1 MSTSLN
7 IINDN
12 STSFIK
18 FIQIVQDQT
27 IKNSN
32 RNLSSGFSWL
42 SHAKTL
48 FYDHFEKCLFMKHN
62 ETKKNIRHK
71 RSIRIIK
78 INNIDH
84 YIDIE
89 NDGVVTI
96 HHPIGPSFV
105 SIISTKQKLYYNNLG
120 TRLDCTAIG
129 TPSPVLTW
137 FRTNGSDDRPSTF
150 VQSSELIDVYENGSL
165 FIRPFRDY
173 SKSIHAGKY
182 ICRAENPAGSIQTTP
197 VQLKP
202 QIYDTYEIEVKY
214 TYGYKQSSAIL
225 SCEISPP
232 SASSYVHV
240 IGWLE
245 KVNNQ
250 IIQLD
255 LRKWP
260 KTKYNL
266 LSNKNLIIHNITD
279 SDDNRTYACIANNE
293 IDNDTRYSRFKSL
306 RVRDRS
312 PFGPELSIPNNTEYR
327 AQAGDLIELPCGISS
342 ISTHARISWW
352 KNGIE
357 IDNISEKLYNN
368 SLILQLSHTSLNES
382 GNYACRI
389 DDESSGRMISSMLLR
404 VNIPV
409 QCKMSVQEANF
420 NAGSKAELI
429 CTNNLIKSNAIQ
441 WQWFHNSNRISA
453 NNDRY
458 LIHNLTREHMGM
470 YQCCYIISSS
480 DLNACCAQTQLRVI
494 NSPPFILSDQQ
505 TNSNIIIIS
514 SKDISHVSIDLNLT
528 IYADPIP
535 IIDLYK
541 DGQQLISNNQIDY
554 LPSGDIFTHY
564 RIIISNLNDTGLY
577 EYRMKNP
584 FGSISF
590 SKHIN
595 IEGEKPFIK
604 PISNLTIVTGK
615 KFTLACYA
623 SGQPN
628 LELKWIDDRTKQ
640 IINTSLTSPIL
651 LTSINTQSNMYMCQA
666 KNLYGDNFIKVYVK
680 IQIPSK
686 ILSLTSNKIVKINE
700 TLNIY
705 CLAEGDNQFELKL
718 KNPLSK
724 KLNIFETN
732 YNYKRNLS
740 LTIENIQ
747 MSDSGLYECYAKN
760 NYSEDRSTFE
770 IIVQNV
776 PNKIENIFID
786 NSNQIIWNK
795 PFDGNANILKYIL
808 HIRYKQG
815 TSWSNETIITIND
828 SNITSYSFE
837 NLYYKCMISITIEA
851 INIIGSSLSSN
862 LQFQTNIKQLLI
874 APHNL
879 TAINISS
886 KSVMLTWQYPSF
898 QLCHDSLIEYVIEII
913 DEYNQSIIQ
922 TYKHDSTVF
931 TINNLKSFTQ
941 YTFLIYAINELG
953 ASPKSKPF
961 TIQTLESAPL
971 AIITDLTATL
981 LNTSSIHVTWIFEN
995 HDFQLLNGKFRAFAV
1010 TIYEN
1015 FNMSTLRTIET
1026 INSTL
1031 TLNNLHLS
1039 TEYYISVTICNSFD
1053 CGPSSLAINIETP
1066 LSNFDMPIT
1075 ISHPINKPLLLDCPL
1090 TNSWLHKEKSIYQYI
1105 LNNNSL
1111 YIPHSKLAEIT
1122 GQYQCGSQQY
1132 NIQLYD
1138 KPSRIEAK
1146 IHYATSNEISIK
1158 LTYPSDIIES
1168 LIITYKTKQHPIN
1181 NEIHISP
1188 PLLNVR
1194 LRNLSCGNIYDIM
1207 IYAKNQVG
1215 FSLNEYLIGKTDGSA
1230 PLLIQSKDLIET
1242 ISNNFIILNMSNW
1255 IINQCL
1261 ILSYDIELFPVINV
1275 TNNNNNNNNNNKL
1288 HRYYS
1293 FKNNFKSFR
1302 INNLQSNQDYQLH
1315 IKINSQSGE
1324 IIKII
1329 LFRTTN
1335 NNQNMNLKTK
1345 NSYTIIIIMTI
1356 SLIFMIIISISIFI
1370 LMKFCRFK
1378 LKKPNLFLEQTRKL
1392 KPVMYSSYPH
1402 RYHSTWLKSNNE
1414 FTIENYTNNHNEN
1427 SNRPYSYASEDS
1439 QGNINPYAV
1448 TGFTLNGTDQI
1459 DLGSLWRENN
1469 HTHCL
1474 IDASDHRPST
1484 TSSERYFRPIILES
1498 SSLNN
1503 QESLKRNP
1511 LVQIPPTYLLSN
1523 PAQPSSSVL
1532 STISSS
1538 QGELFS
1544 AFTYVPPSKH
1554 ITFNTKKSSNNNNHI
1569 LADQSSSS
1577 ADSGVHSS
1585 FTQSPITKHS
1595 FRKCHLH
1602 GFTFD
1607 RPSSAHAN
1615 DDPEKHLY
1623 ATYDQHFAFLRG
1635 TTSHH
1640 SNKESHRHHQQEQ
1653 YSLV

>member
-1 MSTSLN
+1 MIFFYDILLNKTQNQNEHILFNRINQWEKESIYKIEQTAKEARIELHQILDNIIDHGKKSLN
-7 IINDN
+7 KISSELRQAREFDNFFENDLTQWIQKLNNLRTEIKYSTRIIN
-12 STSFIK
+12 
-18 FIQIVQDQT
+18 V
-27 IKNSN
+27 
-32 RNLSSGFSWL
+32 
-42 SHAKTL
+42 
-48 FYDHFEKCLFMKHN
+48 
-62 ETKKNIRHK
+62 
-71 RSIRIIK
+71 
-78 INNIDH
+78 NNIDH

-89 NDGVVTI
+89 NDGSIEKDQTMTEWIIRREVDKQSKSVVTI
-96 HHPIGPSFV
+96 YHPTGPSFV

-120 TRLDCTAIG
+120 VRLDCSAIG

-150 VQSSELIDVYENGSL
+150 VQSSEFIDVFENGTL

-182 ICRAENPAGSIQTTP
+182 ICRAENPSGSIQTTP
-197 VQLKP
+197 IQLKP
-202 QIYDTYEIEVKY
+202 QIYDTYEIEVKN

-232 SASSYVHV
+232 SASSYVHI

-255 LRKWP
+255 LQP

-293 IDNDTRYSRFKSL
+293 MDNDTRYSRFKSL

-357 IDNISEKLYNN
+357 IENISEKLYNN
-368 SLILQLSHTSLNES
+368 SLILQLSHISSNDS

-389 DDESSGRMISSMLLR
+389 DDELSGRLISSMSLK
-404 VNIPV
+404 VNVPI
-409 QCKMSVQEANF
+409 QCRMSVQEANF
-420 NAGSKAELI
+420 NAGSKAKLI
-429 CTNNLIKSNAIQ
+429 CTSNLIKSIPTQ
-441 WQWFHNSNRISA
+441 WQWYHNSNRIST

-458 LIHNLTREHMGM
+458 SINNLTREHMGM

-480 DLNACCAQTQLRVI
+480 DSNACCAQTQLRVI
-494 NSPPFILSDQQ
+494 NSPPFILPDQQ
-505 TNSNIIIIS
+505 TNSNVIIIS

-541 DGQQLISNNQIDY
+541 DDQQLISNNQIDY

-564 RIIISNLNDTGLY
+564 RIHVSNLNDTGLY
-577 EYRMKNP
+577 EYRVKNS
-584 FGSISF
+584 FGSITF

-595 IEGEKPFIK
+595 IEGQKPFIK

-615 KFTLACYA
+615 RFTLACYA

-640 IINTSLTSPIL
+640 VINTSLTSPIL
-651 LTSINTQSNMYMCQA
+651 LTSINTQSNMYICQA
-666 KNLYGDNFIKVYVK
+666 KNLYGDNFIKAYVK

-686 ILSLTSNKIVKINE
+686 ILSLTSNKIIKINE

-705 CLAEGDNQFELKL
+705 CLAEGDNQFELKI

-724 KLNIFETN
+724 KLNIIETN
-732 YNYKRNLS
+732 YNYRRNLS

-795 PFDGNANILKYIL
+795 PFDGNGQILKYIL

-837 NLYYKCMISITIEA
+837 NLYSKCTISISIEA
-851 INIIGSSLSSN
+851 INIIGSSLPSN

-874 APHNL
+874 APYNL

-898 QLCHDSLIEYVIEII
+898 QLCNDSFIEYVIEII
-913 DEYNQSIIQ
+913 DEYNQSISQ
-922 TYKHDSTVF
+922 TFKHDSTAF
-931 TINNLKSFTQ
+931 TINNLKSFAQ
-941 YTFLIYAINELG
+941 YTFLVYAMNELG
-953 ASPKSKPF
+953 ASPKSKPL
-961 TIQTLESAPL
+961 TIQTLESVPL
-971 AIITDLTATL
+971 ATITDLTVTL
-981 LNTSSIHVTWIFEN
+981 LNMSSVRITWTFDN
-995 HDFQLLNGKFRAFAV
+995 HDFQFLNGKFRTFAV

-1015 FNMSTLRTIET
+1015 YNMSTLITIET

-1031 TLNNLHLS
+1031 ILSNLHLS
-1039 TEYYISVTICNSFD
+1039 TEYFVSVAICNSFD
-1053 CGPSSLAINIETP
+1053 CGPSSLAINIETS
-1066 LSNFDMPIT
+1066 LSRVKEKALNVFIFSMADFDMPIT
-1075 ISHPINKPLLLDCPL
+1075 IAHPINKPLLLDCPL
-1090 TNSWLHKEKSIYQYI
+1090 TNAWLHKDKSIDQYI

-1111 YIPHSKLAEIT
+1111 YIPHSKLAEIN

-1132 NIQLYD
+1132 NIQLYGIEFLSLNHTQKKMKSFILD
-1138 KPSRIEAK
+1138 KPSSVEAK
-1146 IHYATSNEISIK
+1146 IHYTTSNEIGIK
-1158 LTYPSDIIES
+1158 LTYPLDIIEN
-1168 LIITYKTKQHPIN
+1168 LIITYKTKQNPIN
-1181 NEIHISP
+1181 NEIHLSP

-1194 LRNLSCGNIYDIM
+1194 LKNLSCGNLYEIV

-1215 FSLNEYLIGKTDGSA
+1215 LSLNKYLIGKTDGSA

-1261 ILSYDIELFPVINV
+1261 ILSYDIELFPIINS
-1275 TNNNNNNNNNNKL
+1275 TNNNNNNNNNNL

-1293 FKNNFKSFR
+1293 FKNNFKNFR
-1302 INNLQSNQDYQLH
+1302 INNLQTNQDYQLH

-1335 NNQNMNLKTK
+1335 DNQQMNLKTK
-1345 NSYTIIIIMTI
+1345 NSYIIIILVI
-1356 SLIFMIIISISIFI
+1356 SLIFIFILLISIFI
-1370 LMKFCRFK
+1370 LMKFCQFN

-1414 FTIENYTNNHNEN
+1414 FTIENYTNNQNEN
-1427 SNRPYSYASEDS
+1427 SNRPYSYVSGIFE
-1439 QGNINPYAV
+1439 IM
-1448 TGFTLNGTDQI
+1448 
-1459 DLGSLWRENN
+1459 
-1469 HTHCL
+1469 
-1474 IDASDHRPST
+1474 
-1484 TSSERYFRPIILES
+1484 YF
-1498 SSLNN
+1498 N
-1503 QESLKRNP
+1503 
-1511 LVQIPPTYLLSN
+1511 YL
-1523 PAQPSSSVL
+1523 
-1532 STISSS
+1532 
-1538 QGELFS
+1538 
-1544 AFTYVPPSKH
+1544 
-1554 ITFNTKKSSNNNNHI
+1554 
-1569 LADQSSSS
+1569 
-1577 ADSGVHSS
+1577 
-1585 FTQSPITKHS
+1585 
-1595 FRKCHLH
+1595 
-1602 GFTFD
+1602 
-1607 RPSSAHAN
+1607 
-1615 DDPEKHLY
+1615 
-1623 ATYDQHFAFLRG
+1623 
-1635 TTSHH
+1635 
-1640 SNKESHRHHQQEQ
+1640 
-1653 YSLV
+1653 

>member
-1 MSTSLN
+1 MIFFYDILLNKTQNQNEHILFNRINQWEKESIYKIEQTAKEARIELHQILDNIIDHGKKSLN
-7 IINDN
+7 KISSELRQAREFDNFFENDLTQWIQKLNNLRTEIKYSTRIIN
-12 STSFIK
+12 
-18 FIQIVQDQT
+18 V
-27 IKNSN
+27 
-32 RNLSSGFSWL
+32 
-42 SHAKTL
+42 
-48 FYDHFEKCLFMKHN
+48 
-62 ETKKNIRHK
+62 
-71 RSIRIIK
+71 
-78 INNIDH
+78 NNIDH

-89 NDGVVTI
+89 NDGSIEKDQTMTEWIIRREVDKQSKSVVTI
-96 HHPIGPSFV
+96 YHPTGPSFV

-120 TRLDCTAIG
+120 VRLDCSAIG

-150 VQSSELIDVYENGSL
+150 VQSSEFIDVFENGTL

-182 ICRAENPAGSIQTTP
+182 ICRAENPSGSIQTTP
-197 VQLKP
+197 IQLKP
-202 QIYDTYEIEVKY
+202 QIYDTYEIEVKN

-232 SASSYVHV
+232 SASSYVHI

-255 LRKWP
+255 LQP

-293 IDNDTRYSRFKSL
+293 MDNDTRYSRFKSL

-357 IDNISEKLYNN
+357 IENISEKLYNN
-368 SLILQLSHTSLNES
+368 SLILQLSHISSNDS

-389 DDESSGRMISSMLLR
+389 DDELSGRLISSMSLK
-404 VNIPV
+404 VNVPI
-409 QCKMSVQEANF
+409 QCRMSVQEANF
-420 NAGSKAELI
+420 NAGSKAKLI
-429 CTNNLIKSNAIQ
+429 CTSNLIKSIPTQ
-441 WQWFHNSNRISA
+441 WQWYHNSNRIST

-458 LIHNLTREHMGM
+458 SINNLTREHMGM

-480 DLNACCAQTQLRVI
+480 DSNACCAQTQLRVI
-494 NSPPFILSDQQ
+494 NSPPFILPDQQ
-505 TNSNIIIIS
+505 TNSNVIIIS

-541 DGQQLISNNQIDY
+541 DDQQLISNNQIDY

-564 RIIISNLNDTGLY
+564 RIHVSNLNDTGLY
-577 EYRMKNP
+577 EYRVKNS
-584 FGSISF
+584 FGSITF

-595 IEGEKPFIK
+595 IEGQKPFIK

-640 IINTSLTSPIL
+640 VINTSLTSPIL
-651 LTSINTQSNMYMCQA
+651 LTSINTQSNMYICQA
-666 KNLYGDNFIKVYVK
+666 KNLYGDNFIKAYVK

-686 ILSLTSNKIVKINE
+686 ILSLTSNKIIKINE

-705 CLAEGDNQFELKL
+705 CLAE
-718 KNPLSK
+718 
-724 KLNIFETN
+724 
-732 YNYKRNLS
+732 
-740 LTIENIQ
+740 
-747 MSDSGLYECYAKN
+747 
-760 NYSEDRSTFE
+760 
-770 IIVQNV
+770 
-776 PNKIENIFID
+776 
-786 NSNQIIWNK
+786 
-795 PFDGNANILKYIL
+795 
-808 HIRYKQG
+808 G

-837 NLYYKCMISITIEA
+837 NLYSKCTISISIEA
-851 INIIGSSLSSN
+851 INIIGSSLPSN

-874 APHNL
+874 APYNL

-898 QLCHDSLIEYVIEII
+898 QLCNDSFIEYVIEII
-913 DEYNQSIIQ
+913 DEYNQSISQ
-922 TYKHDSTVF
+922 TFKHDSTAF
-931 TINNLKSFTQ
+931 TINNLKSFAQ
-941 YTFLIYAINELG
+941 YTFLVYAMNELG
-953 ASPKSKPF
+953 ASPKSKPL
-961 TIQTLESAPL
+961 TIQTLESVPL
-971 AIITDLTATL
+971 ATITDLTVTL
-981 LNTSSIHVTWIFEN
+981 LNMSSVRITWTFDN
-995 HDFQLLNGKFRAFAV
+995 HDFQFLNGKFRTFAV

-1015 FNMSTLRTIET
+1015 YNMSTLITIET

-1031 TLNNLHLS
+1031 ILSNLHLS
-1039 TEYYISVTICNSFD
+1039 TEYFVSVAICNSFD
-1053 CGPSSLAINIETP
+1053 CGPSSLAINIETS
-1066 LSNFDMPIT
+1066 LSRVKEKALNVFIFSMADFDMPIT
-1075 ISHPINKPLLLDCPL
+1075 IAHPINKPLLLDCPL
-1090 TNSWLHKEKSIYQYI
+1090 TNAWLHKDKSIDQYI

-1111 YIPHSKLAEIT
+1111 YIPHSKLAEIN

-1132 NIQLYD
+1132 NIQLYGIEFLSLNHTQKKMKSFILD
-1138 KPSRIEAK
+1138 KPSSVEAK
-1146 IHYATSNEISIK
+1146 IHYTTSNEIGIK
-1158 LTYPSDIIES
+1158 LTYPLDIIEN
-1168 LIITYKTKQHPIN
+1168 LIITYKTKQNPIN
-1181 NEIHISP
+1181 NEIHLSP

-1194 LRNLSCGNIYDIM
+1194 LKNLSCGNLYEIV

-1215 FSLNEYLIGKTDGSA
+1215 LSLNKYLIGKTDG
-1230 PLLIQSKDLIET
+1230 
-1242 ISNNFIILNMSNW
+1242 
-1255 IINQCL
+1255 
-1261 ILSYDIELFPVINV
+1261 
-1275 TNNNNNNNNNNKL
+1275 
-1288 HRYYS
+1288 
-1293 FKNNFKSFR
+1293 
-1302 INNLQSNQDYQLH
+1302 
-1315 IKINSQSGE
+1315 
-1324 IIKII
+1324 
-1329 LFRTTN
+1329 
-1335 NNQNMNLKTK
+1335 
-1345 NSYTIIIIMTI
+1345 
-1356 SLIFMIIISISIFI
+1356 
-1370 LMKFCRFK
+1370 
-1378 LKKPNLFLEQTRKL
+1378 
-1392 KPVMYSSYPH
+1392 
-1402 RYHSTWLKSNNE
+1402 
-1414 FTIENYTNNHNEN
+1414 
-1427 SNRPYSYASEDS
+1427 SEDS

-1448 TGFTLNGTDQI
+1448 TGFILNGKDQI
-1459 DLGSLWRENN
+1459 DHGSLWRENN
-1469 HTHCL
+1469 HAHCL
-1474 IDASDHRPST
+1474 LDAIEHRPST

-1511 LVQIPPTYLLSN
+1511 LVQMPPTYLLSN
-1523 PAQPSSSVL
+1523 PVQPSSSVL

-1544 AFTYVPPSKH
+1544 AFTYVPPSKQM
-1554 ITFNTKKSSNNNNHI
+1554 TFNIKKSSNNINNHI

-1602 GFTFD
+1602 GFSFD
-1607 RPSSAHAN
+1607 RPSSANAN
-1615 DDPEKHLY
+1615 NDPEKHLY

-1635 TTSHH
+1635 ATSHH
-1640 SNKESHRHHQQEQ
+1640 SNKEPHRNHQQEQ

>member
-1 MSTSLN
+1 MK
-7 IINDN
+7 IIVY
-12 STSFIK
+12 ILLCLVLY
-18 FIQIVQDQT
+18 QQGVAT
-27 IKNSN
+27 I
-32 RNLSSGFSWL
+32 
-42 SHAKTL
+42 
-48 FYDHFEKCLFMKHN
+48 Y
-62 ETKKNIRHK
+62 
-71 RSIRIIK
+71 
-78 INNIDH
+78 
-84 YIDIE
+84 
-89 NDGVVTI
+89 
-96 HHPIGPSFV
+96 HPIGPSFV

-120 TRLDCTAIG
+120 IRLDCTAIG

-165 FIRPFRDY
+165 FIRPFQDY

-182 ICRAENPAGSIQTTP
+182 ICRAENPAGSIQTIP
-197 VQLKP
+197 IQLKP
-202 QIYDTYEIEVKY
+202 QIYDTYEIEVKN

-232 SASSYVHV
+232 SASSYVHI

-255 LRKWP
+255 LRP

-266 LSNKNLIIHNITD
+266 LSNKNLIIHNITN
-279 SDDNRTYACIANNE
+279 SDDNRTYACIVNNE
-293 IDNDTRYSRFKSL
+293 IDNDTRHSRFKPL

-312 PFGPELSIPNNTEYR
+312 PFGPELSISNNTEYR

-357 IDNISEKLYNN
+357 IENISERLYNN
-368 SLILQLSHTSLNES
+368 SLILQLSHILSNDS
-382 GNYACRI
+382 GSYACRI
-389 DDESSGRMISSMLLR
+389 DDESSGRMTSSMSLK
-404 VNIPV
+404 VNVPI
-409 QCKMSVQEANF
+409 QCKMSVQETNF

-429 CTNNLIKSNAIQ
+429 CTNNLIKSIPIQ
-441 WQWFHNSNRISA
+441 WQWYYNSNRIST

-458 LIHNLTREHMGM
+458 SINNLTREHMGM

-480 DLNACCAQTQLRVI
+480 DSNACCAQTQLRVI

-514 SKDISHVSIDLNLT
+514 SKNISHVAIDLNLT

-541 DGQQLISNNQIDY
+541 DGQQLISNNQIHY
-554 LPSGDIFTHY
+554 LPTGDIFTYY
-564 RIIISNLNDTGLY
+564 RIFISNINDTGLY
-577 EYRMKNP
+577 EYRIKNS

-595 IEGEKPFIK
+595 IEGQKPFIK
-604 PISNLTIVTGK
+604 SISNITVITGQ

-628 LELKWIDDRTKQ
+628 LELKWIDDKTKQ
-640 IINTSLTSPIL
+640 ILNTSLISPIL
-651 LTSINTQSNMYMCQA
+651 LTSINTQSNIYICQA
-666 KNLYGDNFIKVYVK
+666 KNSYGGNFMKVYVK

-686 ILSLTSNKIVKINE
+686 ILSLTTNKILKINE

-718 KNPLSK
+718 KTPLSK
-724 KLNIFETN
+724 TFNIIETN
-732 YNYKRNLS
+732 FNYKKNLS

-760 NYSEDRSTFE
+760 NYSEDRSIFE
-770 IIVQNV
+770 IIVQNI
-776 PNKIENIFID
+776 PDKIENIFID

-795 PFDGNANILKYIL
+795 PFDGNAKILKYIL
-808 HIRYKQG
+808 HVQYKQET

-828 SNITSYSFE
+828 SNITNYSFE
-837 NLYYKCMISITIEA
+837 NLYSKCIISITIEA
-851 INIIGSSLSSN
+851 INIIGSSLSSKF
-862 LQFQTNIKQLLI
+862 QFQTNIKQLLI
-874 APHNL
+874 APYNL

-886 KSVMLTWQYPSF
+886 KSVMLTWQYPSSP
-898 QLCHDSLIEYVIEII
+898 LCNDSFIEYAIEII
-913 DEYNQSIIQ
+913 DEHNQSIIQ
-922 TYKHDSTVF
+922 TYKHHSTVF
-931 TINNLKSFTQ
+931 EINNLKSFTQ
-941 YTFLIYAINELG
+941 YTFVVYAINELG
-953 ASPKSKPF
+953 ASPKSKSL
-961 TIQTLESAPL
+961 TIQTSESVPL
-971 AIITDLTATL
+971 TIITDLTATL
-981 LNTSSIHVTWIFEN
+981 LNISSVLITWIFEN
-995 HDFQLLNGKFRAFAV
+995 HDFQFLNGKFRTFAV

-1015 FNMSTLRTIET
+1015 FNMSTLITIET

-1031 TLNNLHLS
+1031 ILNNLHLS
-1039 TEYYISVTICNSFD
+1039 TEYHISVSICNFFD

-1066 LSNFDMPIT
+1066 LSNLDIPIT
-1075 ISHPINKPLLLDCPL
+1075 IAHPINKPLLLNCPL
-1090 TNSWLHKEKSIYQYI
+1090 TKSWMHKEKSIDQYI

-1111 YIPHSKLAEIT
+1111 YIPHSKLAQIN
-1122 GQYQCGSQQY
+1122 GQYQCGLQQY

-1138 KPSRIEAK
+1138 KPSPVNAK
-1146 IHYATSNEISIK
+1146 IHYTTSNEIGIK

-1168 LIITYKTKQHPIN
+1168 LMITYKTKQNPII
-1181 NEIHISP
+1181 NEIHLSP
-1188 PLLNVR
+1188 PLLNIR
-1194 LRNLSCGNIYDIM
+1194 LKNLSCGNIYEIM
-1207 IYAKNQVG
+1207 IYGKNQVG
-1215 FSLNEYLIGKTDGSA
+1215 FSLNEYLLGKTDGSV

-1261 ILSYDIELFPVINV
+1261 ILSYDIELFPIINS
-1275 TNNNNNNNNNNKL
+1275 TNNNNNNNNNNL

-1293 FKNNFKSFR
+1293 FKNNFKNFR
-1302 INNLQSNQDYQLH
+1302 INNLQSDQDYQLH

-1324 IIKII
+1324 LIKII

-1335 NNQNMNLKTK
+1335 DEKQMNLKTK
-1345 NSYTIIIIMTI
+1345 NSYIIIIVIII
-1356 SLIFMIIISISIFI
+1356 SLIFIFILSISIFI
-1370 LMKFCRFK
+1370 LIKFCPLNF
-1378 LKKPNLFLEQTRKL
+1378 KKPNLFLEQTRKL

-1402 RYHSTWLKSNNE
+1402 RYHNTWLKSNNE
-1414 FTIENYTNNHNEN
+1414 FTIENYTNNQIEN

-1448 TGFTLNGTDQI
+1448 TGFTLNDKDQI
-1459 DLGSLWRENN
+1459 DHGSLWRENS
-1469 HTHCL
+1469 HTRCL
-1474 IDASDHRPST
+1474 IDAIDHRPST

-1498 SSLNN
+1498 SLLNN

-1511 LVQIPPTYLLSN
+1511 LVQIPSTYLLSN
-1523 PAQPSSSVL
+1523 PVQPSSSIL

-1544 AFTYVPPSKH
+1544 AFTYVVPSKQM
-1554 ITFNTKKSSNNNNHI
+1554 TFNTKKSSNNNNHV

-1585 FTQSPITKHS
+1585 FTQSPIIKHS

-1602 GFTFD
+1602 GFSFD

-1615 DDPEKHLY
+1615 DDPDKHLY

-1640 SNKESHRHHQQEQ
+1640 LNKESHRHPQQEQ